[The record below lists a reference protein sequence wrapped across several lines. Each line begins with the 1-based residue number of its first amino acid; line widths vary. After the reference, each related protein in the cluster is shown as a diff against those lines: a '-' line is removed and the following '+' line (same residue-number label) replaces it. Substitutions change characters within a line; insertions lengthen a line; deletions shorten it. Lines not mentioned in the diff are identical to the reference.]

1 MPHLQARVPAE
12 GRLRPRAGVGRAFPP
27 SSWRPP
33 GSKPEEKQPTPPA
46 SPQSRTEGDEQG
58 EYRMNAVLKVLG
70 GAAVT
75 AAILAAAVY
84 LTLVP

>member
-1 MPHLQARVPAE
+1 
-12 GRLRPRAGVGRAFPP
+12 
-27 SSWRPP
+27 
-33 GSKPEEKQPTPPA
+33 
-46 SPQSRTEGDEQG
+46 
-58 EYRMNAVLKVLG
+58 MNAVLKVLG